1 MAGNSFGTLFR
12 FTSWGESHGPAIG
25 CVVDGTPPRI
35 PLSEADIQVWME
47 KRRPGQSRFVTQR
60 HEPDTVRI
68 LLTGQSDSDAA
79 VTAVNRGQ
87 IFRILSKPCPVEV
100 LQACLRKAV
109 DQHRLSQARTEILGQ
124 PTRTVPLPSFT
135 SDTTRVVAGL
145 EQALATQQLVAW
157 TRFQKPQPA
166 PQPLPPRDTPIP
178 QPDQQNQ
185 PPDQQAPGNPGQ
197 QQTPTTQSFTGK
209 IVKDGGKYVLKVASN
224 TTYQLEQQG
233 DVRQYENQD
242 VKVIGSLDTTSNTIR
257 VVKIELLS

>member
-1 MAGNSFGTLFR
+1 MNRTTTLF
-12 FTSWGESHGPAIG
+12 TGLLLAT
-25 CVVDGTPPRI
+25 TPLAFAQEPQ
-35 PLSEADIQVWME
+35 L
-47 KRRPGQSRFVTQR
+47 TQQFP
-60 HEPDTVRI
+60 ED
-68 LLTGQSDSDAA
+68 
-79 VTAVNRGQ
+79 
-87 IFRILSKPCPVEV
+87 
-100 LQACLRKAV
+100 
-109 DQHRLSQARTEILGQ
+109 
-124 PTRTVPLPSFT
+124 
-135 SDTTRVVAGL
+135 
-145 EQALATQQLVAW
+145 ALATQQLVAW